1 VLRRPGLF
9 EHLQREYHVT
19 LAGPTTLTAI
29 LNGLQMGFR
38 SLAIAKRSSEV
49 WQILGAIRFE
59 FGKYGEVVDRLR
71 TQLNTAV
78 NTIDTLGTRTRVM
91 NRKLRDVEVLP
102 DAAAQKVLLL
112 DLPDDVLDETS
123 STVKGRTDTQHSET
137 IRAD

>member
-1 VLRRPGLF
+1 
-9 EHLQREYHVT
+9 
-19 LAGPTTLTAI
+19 
-29 LNGLQMGFR
+29 
-38 SLAIAKRSSEV
+38 
-49 WQILGAIRFE
+49 
-59 FGKYGEVVDRLR
+59 
-71 TQLNTAV
+71 
-78 NTIDTLGTRTRVM
+78 M